1 MSKNR
6 DHNLLMRWLGDVS
19 KAALPFES
27 RWTRAALR
35 RVDPDLA
42 GRLDEQRGLFD
53 KACVTGEGDD
63 IEAHGS
69 AMCRGWAAAVRAMEA
84 AGEPDDAYQ
93 IGRDPQTG
101 FTVAIGQ
108 QKAAADR
115 VVELHG
121 QPVAWFSPDEIAAL
135 MAGIEAMKRVT
146 AIKRVWPGAEVIDFY
161 PGEPAKAEFDEDGLT
176 AEDAA

>member
-1 MSKNR
+1 MKSRDIGHKALMHWMSE
-6 DHNLLMRWLGDVS
+6 VA

-42 GRLDEQRGLFD
+42 GRLDDQRGLFD

-63 IEAHGS
+63 IEAHGA
-69 AMCRGWAAAVRAMEA
+69 AMCRGWAAAARAMEA

-93 IGRDPQTG
+93 IGRDPKTG
-101 FTVAIGQ
+101 FTVAIGA
-108 QKAAADR
+108 QKAAANR

-135 MAGIEAMKRVT
+135 MGGLEAMKRVT
-146 AIKRVWPGAEVIDFY
+146 AIKRVWPGADVIDFY
-161 PGEPAKAEFDEDGLT
+161 PGEPAKDESEVD
-176 AEDAA
+176 ADEDAA